1 MDQRARTDNME
12 ARSVG
17 REPWAAKDVLRCG
30 HRMHAD
36 IQRGVSPAVAWNTG
50 TDAVGLERA
59 AQRLEIAG
67 LHDAVSTAAND
78 QNQSAETSA

>member
-1 MDQRARTDNME
+1 
-12 ARSVG
+12 
-17 REPWAAKDVLRCG
+17 
-30 HRMHAD
+30 MHAD
-36 IQRGVSPAVAWNTG
+36 IQRGVSPAAAWNTG

-78 QNQSAETSA
+78 QNQSAEMSA